1 MAKLGSAITPKFDI
15 GVAEMR
21 LGPLTKANLLQQ
33 SDSIGLID
41 DATYTVNQTSVDL
54 LGGFP
59 KTVVDTAVTEQTA
72 TINATMR
79 EYSRRNLRI
88 MLGDGLAGT
97 APTEIKSTLDA
108 TADLSA
114 GANVVNVNT
123 GDGSLFSPDDVVII
137 YPEGRPQDVSVL
149 QVLSVAVDALTMKTG
164 HVTAADYN
172 ALTETGTVF
181 NIYVAHQVAI
191 GNITRTN
198 YFSVMLIQQENS
210 TGQPKVV
217 SFWKGAIGGSME
229 VATGA
234 DDFASSAMEIKL
246 LQPTV
251 TDVGTGSD
259 LENMADLINLHP
271 TGMFLNGHL

>member
-15 GVAEMR
+15 GTAEMR
-21 LGPLTKANLLQQ
+21 LGPLTKANLLTQAE
-33 SDSIGLID
+33 SIGLID
-41 DATYTVNQTSVDL
+41 EATYTVNQTSVDL

-97 APTEIKSTLDA
+97 APTEAKSALDVA
-108 TADLSA
+108 ADVTA
-114 GANVVNVNT
+114 GASTFGVT
-123 GDGSLFSPDDVVII
+123 AADGSLFAVDDVVIV

-149 QVLSVAVDALTMKTG
+149 QIDSILVDALTFKTG
-164 HVTAADYN
+164 HVTAVAYN
-172 ALTETGTVF
+172 ALTEAGTVF
-181 NIYVAHQVAI
+181 HVYVAHQVPI

-217 SFWKGAIGGSME
+217 SFWKGAIAGSME

-251 TDVGTGSD
+251 TDVGTGAD

>member
-15 GVAEMR
+15 GTAEMR
-21 LGPLTKANLLQQ
+21 LGPLTKANLLTQAE
-33 SDSIGLID
+33 SIGLID
-41 DATYTVNQTSVDL
+41 DATYSVNQTSVDL
-54 LGGFP
+54 MGGFP
-59 KTVVDTAVTEQTA
+59 KTTADTAVTEQTA
-72 TINATMR
+72 TITATMR

-97 APTEIKSTLDA
+97 APTEVRSAIDVAADVTAGSTTLDV
-108 TADLSA
+108 TAAD
-114 GANVVNVNT
+114 GAN
-123 GDGSLFSPDDVVII
+123 FSVDDVVIV

-149 QVLSVAVDALTMKTG
+149 QIASIAIDELTFKTG
-164 HVTAADYN
+164 HVTVVDYN
-172 ALTETGTVF
+172 ALTEVGTVF
-181 NIYVAHQVAI
+181 HVYVAHQVPI

-210 TGQPKVV
+210 TGQPKIV

-229 VATGA
+229 VATGS
-234 DDFASSAMEIKL
+234 DDFASSSMEIKL

-251 TDVGTGSD
+251 SDFAAGTD

>member
-15 GVAEMR
+15 GTAEMR

-41 DATYTVNQTSVDL
+41 DATYTVNQTNVDL

-88 MLGDGLAGT
+88 LLGDGLAGT
-97 APTEIKSTLDA
+97 APTEVRSTLDTA
-108 TADLSA
+108 ADLAA
-114 GANVVNVNT
+114 GANVVNVDT
-123 GDGSLFSPDDVVII
+123 GDGALFAADDVVII

-149 QVLSVAVDALTMKTG
+149 QVLSVAVDALTMKAN
-164 HVTAADYN
+164 HVTAVDYN
-172 ALTETGTVF
+172 ALTESGTVF

-210 TGQPKVV
+210 TGQPKIV
-217 SFWKGAIGGSME
+217 SFWKGSIGGSME
-229 VATGA
+229 VATGS

-251 TDVGTGSD
+251 TDSAAGGELVD
-259 LENMADLINLHP
+259 MVDLINLHP

>member
-15 GVAEMR
+15 GTAEMR
-21 LGPLTKANLLQQ
+21 LGQLTQANLLTQ
-33 SDSIGLID
+33 SESIGLID
-41 DATYTVNQTSVDL
+41 DATYTINQTSVDL
-54 LGGFP
+54 MGGFP

-88 MLGDGLAGT
+88 MLGDGLEGT
-97 APTEIKSTLDA
+97 TPSQVLSTLDTA
-108 TADLSA
+108 ADLAA

-123 GDGSLFSPDDVVII
+123 GDGALFTPDDVVII

-149 QVLSVAVDALTMKTG
+149 QILSVGTDALTMKTG
-164 HVTAADYN
+164 HVTAVDYN

-181 NIYVAHQVAI
+181 HIYVAYQIPI
-191 GNITRTN
+191 GNITKTN

-210 TGQPKVV
+210 SGQPKVV

-246 LQPTV
+246 LQPV
-251 TDVGTGSD
+251 VGDYATGAP

-271 TGMFLNGHL
+271 TGMLLNGYQ

>member
-15 GVAEMR
+15 GTAEMR
-21 LGPLTKANLLQQ
+21 LGPMAKANLLEQ

-41 DATYTVNQTSVDL
+41 EATYTVNQTSVDL

-59 KTVVDTAVTEQTA
+59 KTLIDTAVTEQTA
-72 TINATMR
+72 TISATMR

-97 APTEIKSTLDA
+97 APTEIKSTLDTA
-108 TADLSA
+108 ADLAS

-123 GDGSLFSPDDVVII
+123 GDGSLFTADDVVII
-137 YPEGRPQDVSVL
+137 YPTGRPQDVSVL

-164 HVTAADYN
+164 HATVADYN

-181 NIYVAHQVAI
+181 NIYVAHQVPI
-191 GNITRTN
+191 GNVTRTN

-210 TGQPKVV
+210 SGNPKIV
-217 SFWKGAIGGSME
+217 SFWKGAVAGSME

-234 DDFASSAMEIKL
+234 DDFASSTMEIKL
-246 LQPTV
+246 LQPAIS
-251 TDVGTGSD
+251 DFATGAD

-271 TGMFLNGHL
+271 TGMLLNGHL

>member
-1 MAKLGSAITPKFDI
+1 
-15 GVAEMR
+15 
-21 LGPLTKANLLQQ
+21 
-33 SDSIGLID
+33 
-41 DATYTVNQTSVDL
+41 
-54 LGGFP
+54 
-59 KTVVDTAVTEQTA
+59 
-72 TINATMR
+72 
-79 EYSRRNLRI
+79 

-97 APTEIKSTLDA
+97 VPTEIKSTLDTA
-108 TADLSA
+108 ADLAA
-114 GANVVNVNT
+114 GANVINVAT
-123 GDGSLFSPDDVVII
+123 GDGVLFTPDDVVII

-149 QVLSVAVDALTMKTG
+149 QILSVGTDALTMKTG
-164 HVTAADYN
+164 HVTAVDYN

-181 NIYVAHQVAI
+181 HIYVAHQVPI

-246 LQPTV
+246 LTPTV
-251 TDVGTGSD
+251 SDSATGAD

-271 TGMFLNGHL
+271 TGMLLNGYL